1 MNSALV
7 PVTLEQLLESRDNR
21 WATERRL
28 LHDNPGRVLIVLTV
42 VMPGKI
48 KRDNR
53 SLIVARAA
61 VEAIEHNFNVQ
72 NSNHKP
78 QTSNVERVAI
88 RDLVT
93 GFEAYWLVGGDV
105 LAVKRQTCAIEE
117 SHPLGRL
124 FDIDVI
130 GANAIPVSRQEVGL
144 PPRRCLVCGNEAR
157 FCMRNHTHTQEEIQ
171 NKINEIVSLV

>member
-7 PVTLEQLLESRDNR
+7 PITLEQLLESRDNR

-48 KRDNR
+48 KRDKR
-53 SLIVARAA
+53 SLTVAHAA
-61 VEAIEHNFNVQ
+61 VEAVEHNFNVQ
-72 NSNHKP
+72 
-78 QTSNVERVAI
+78 TSNFERVAI
-88 RDLVT
+88 LDLVT
-93 GFEAYWLVGGDV
+93 GFEAYWLVDGDI

-117 SHPLGRL
+117 NHPLGRL

-130 GANAIPVSRQEVGL
+130 GSDSVPVSRREVGL

-157 FCMRNHTHTQEEIQ
+157 YCMRNHTHTQEKIQ
-171 NKINEIVSLV
+171 NKINELVSLF